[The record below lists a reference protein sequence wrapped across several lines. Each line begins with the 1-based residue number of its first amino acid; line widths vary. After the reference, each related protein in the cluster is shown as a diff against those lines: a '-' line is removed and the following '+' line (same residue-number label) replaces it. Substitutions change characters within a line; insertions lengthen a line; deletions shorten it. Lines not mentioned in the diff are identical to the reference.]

1 MVRRAT
7 LSVGNKLCPIKLSVR
22 AGEMI
27 QYIKYLPK
35 KYKEW
40 SSDPQHLNPKN
51 KKQLRDPG
59 GKQAS

>member
-7 LSVGNKLCPIKLSVR
+7 LRVGNKLCPIKLSVR

-27 QYIKYLPK
+27 HYIKYLPK

-51 KKQLRDPG
+51 KKQ
-59 GKQAS
+59 